1 MSKHFA
7 HRGSFLLK
15 LALPVTAALAL
26 GACSAPNHLV
36 DPYENTYVSQVHWE
50 RYPIEVGKGTM
61 KMEVP
66 TASASLSPTQT
77 ETVVR
82 FAQQARRTEASQVV
96 VSRPTGAAHAG
107 AVADRVGHLLAG
119 EGIPP
124 RAIVS
129 TTHRGGRN
137 APVIVSFARHF
148 ASSPECGDWSRPVT
162 ETGYNEPYAN
172 FGCAQQH
179 NIAALVADPHDLK
192 TPRTSTPPD
201 AMRRSKVISDYR
213 DGKDPS
219 SSGGETVS
227 ISSAVK

>member
-1 MSKHFA
+1 MTKTTNN
-7 HRGSFLLK
+7 RGTFLLR
-15 LALPVTAALAL
+15 LALPVTAAMTL
-26 GACSAPNHLV
+26 GACSAPWGP
-36 DPYENTYVSQVHWE
+36 DPYENVYVSQVHWE

-66 TASASLSPTQT
+66 TASAALSQSQQ

-96 VSRPTGAAHAG
+96 VSRPAG
-107 AVADRVGHLLAG
+107 GTHGGVVADHVAGILAN

-129 TTHRGGRN
+129 ATYNGGRN

-148 ASSPECGDWSRPVT
+148 ASTPECGDWSRSIT
-162 ETGYNEPYAN
+162 ETGYNEPHAN

-179 NIAALVADPHDLK
+179 NIAALVANPQDIDI
-192 TPRTSTPPD
+192 PRASTPPD
-201 AMRRSKVISDYR
+201 AMRRSQVITDYR
-213 DGKDPS
+213 TPTDTATQGA
-219 SSGGETVS
+219 EAVTVS
-227 ISSAVK
+227 DVVE